1 MGSVKDLVVLKNPKN
16 ERTGVGRFVFSD
28 RYSVFDYGK
37 MPDEIEDK
45 GKSLCIVSAYF
56 FEKIE
61 EIGIKTH
68 YIGVVEDGKVKK
80 INDLKNSTNIM
91 EITLLRVLKPEVKEG
106 IYDYS
111 IYKKERCNFLIPL
124 EIIYRN
130 ALPEGSSIFKR
141 IKEGKLSLKDI
152 GLEKMPE
159 KGEVLKTPII
169 DVSTK
174 YEDTD
179 RYITFDEAKKLLNL
193 KEEEIEEI
201 KKISLLINSL
211 ITEEVKR
218 IGLFN
223 EDGKFEFGF
232 DQDRNII
239 LVDTIG
245 TLDEC
250 RFTYK
255 NIPVSKEIAR
265 IYYRNSSWF
274 KEVEEAKKAHR
285 INWRK
290 YVKVPPNLPFELKK
304 LIEDIYKAFANEI
317 TQREWFKVKPLKE
330 ILEILKEYI
339 EKIF

>member
-1 MGSVKDLVVLKNPKN
+1 MGSVKDLIVLKNPEDKKP
-16 ERTGVGRFVFSD
+16 GIGRFIFSD

-61 EIGIKTH
+61 EMGIKTH
-68 YIGVVEDGKVKK
+68 YIGVVEEGKVKK
-80 INDLKNSTNIM
+80 LKDLKNPTNIM
-91 EITLLRVLKPEVKEG
+91 EIKLLRVLKPEVKEG

-111 IYKKERCNFLIPL
+111 IYKKEKFNFLIPL

-130 ALPEGSSIFKR
+130 SLPEGSSVFKR
-141 IKEGKLSLKDI
+141 LKEGKLSLKDI

-159 KGEVLKTPII
+159 PGEILPSPFI

-179 RYITFDEAKKLLNL
+179 RYISFDEAKELVNL
-193 KEEEIEEI
+193 KDEEIEKI
-201 KKISLLINSL
+201 KKVALFINSL
-211 ITEEVKR
+211 ITEEVKK

-232 DQDRNII
+232 DENRNII
-239 LVDTIG
+239 LVDAVG

-265 IYYRNSSWF
+265 IYYRKSSWF
-274 KEVEEAKKAHR
+274 KEVEEAK
-285 INWRK
+285 
-290 YVKVPPNLPFELKK
+290 
-304 LIEDIYKAFANEI
+304 
-317 TQREWFKVKPLKE
+317 
-330 ILEILKEYI
+330 
-339 EKIF
+339 

>member
-1 MGSVKDLVVLKNPKN
+1 MGSVKDLIVLKNPENKKP
-16 ERTGVGRFVFSD
+16 GIGRFIFSD

-61 EIGIKTH
+61 EKGIETH
-68 YIGVVEDGKVKK
+68 YIGVVEEGKVKK
-80 INDLKNSTNIM
+80 LKDLKNPTNIM
-91 EITLLRVLKPEVKEG
+91 EIKLLRVLKPEIKEG
-106 IYDYS
+106 GYDYS
-111 IYKKERCNFLIPL
+111 IYKKERCNFLIPF

-130 ALPEGSSIFKR
+130 ALPEGSSVFKR
-141 IKEGKLSLKDI
+141 LKEGKLKPEDI
-152 GLEKMPE
+152 GLEKIP
-159 KGEVLKTPII
+159 KSGEVLPNPII
-169 DVSTK
+169 DISTK

-179 RYITFDEAKKLLNL
+179 RYISFDEAKKLVNL
-193 KEEEIEEI
+193 KEEEIGKI
-201 KKISLLINSL
+201 KELALFINNL
-211 ITEEVKR
+211 ITEEVKK

-239 LVDTIG
+239 LVDAVG
-245 TLDEC
+245 TPDEC

-274 KEVEEAKKAHR
+274 KEVEEAKRVHG
-285 INWRK
+285 INWRE
-290 YVKVPPNLPFELKK
+290 YVKTPPNLPFELKK

-317 TQREWFKVKPLKE
+317 TGRDWFKVKTLKE
-330 ILEILKEYI
+330 ILENFKKL
-339 EKIF
+339 

>member
-1 MGSVKDLVVLKNPKN
+1 MGSVKDLIVLKNPEDKKP
-16 ERTGVGRFVFSD
+16 GIGRFIFSD

-61 EIGIKTH
+61 EMGIKTH
-68 YIGVVEDGKVKK
+68 YIGVVEEGKVKK
-80 INDLKNSTNIM
+80 LKDLKNPTNIM
-91 EITLLRVLKPEVKEG
+91 EIKLLRVLKPEVKEG

-111 IYKKERCNFLIPL
+111 IYKKEKFNFLIPL

-130 ALPEGSSIFKR
+130 SLPEGSSVFKR
-141 IKEGKLSLKDI
+141 LKEGKLSFEDI

-159 KGEVLKTPII
+159 PGEVLPSPFI

-179 RYITFDEAKKLLNL
+179 RYISFDEAKELVNL
-193 KEEEIEEI
+193 KDEEIEKI
-201 KKISLLINSL
+201 KKIALFINNL
-211 ITEEVKR
+211 ITEEVKK

-232 DQDRNII
+232 DENRNII
-239 LVDTIG
+239 LVDAVG

-265 IYYRNSSWF
+265 IYYRKSSWF
-274 KEVEEAKKAHR
+274 KEVEEAKKIDR
-285 INWRK
+285 IKWRE
-290 YVKVPPNLPFELKK
+290 YVKTPPNLPFEFKK

-330 ILEILKEYI
+330 ILEKLKE
-339 EKIF
+339 KD